1 MHRIVG
7 LSFLSLVAS
16 IGCAPPASVDEQSA
30 QKTWQEPETQTPPP
44 APRVAEVGVGI
55 KGKSLE
61 NETGVSQMIAA
72 PAVALFKTK
81 EKVAFEIQIPR
92 AMQLY
97 EALEGRKPRSH
108 ESSCRNYRVQQ
119 NQLAQLPDGQVYKYH
134 RTMASYGSNQFNSW
148 NLVVTVICEYWI
160 Y

>member
-1 MHRIVG
+1 MNRIVG
-7 LSFLSLVAS
+7 LSFLSLVVS
-16 IGCAPPASVDEQSA
+16 LGCAPTASVDEQSPKTNMQESEA
-30 QKTWQEPETQTPPP
+30 QTLPP

-81 EKVAFEIQIPR
+81 EKIAFEIQIPH
-92 AMQLY
+92 AMNLY

-108 ESSCRNYRVQQ
+108 EEFMQKIVEFNKI
-119 NQLAQLPDGQVYKYH
+119 NLPKLPEGQVYKYH
-134 RTMASYGSNQFNSW
+134 PDDGQLW
-148 NLVVTVICEYWI
+148 VEPVQ
-160 Y
+160 